1 MKTNFFHQLQALNIK
16 GCTMN
21 ILAGENGKMTVSVLL
36 TPQKTDKDFPVLPP
50 LIFKRTADE
59 LSEGF
64 FNDLSAPVQETN
76 ELFSNIETYKQS
88 LEQAKADLA
97 KKNAESKAKAKTN
110 EDKKDTAG
118 TSNKEEK
125 KKAYVAIIKQLTELN
140 DACKY
145 EEALAL
151 LPTVE
156 DYPEKE
162 ADIKKRTEDL
172 TRKRDQKAQA
182 MELFNA

>member
-1 MKTNFFHQLQALNIK
+1 
-16 GCTMN
+16 MN
-21 ILAGENGKMTVSVLL
+21 ILAGDDGKMTISVLL

-64 FNDLSAPVQETN
+64 FNDLTAPVQETN

-88 LEQAKADLA
+88 LEQAKAELA
-97 KKNAESKAKAKTN
+97 KKATENKAKPKAN
-110 EDKKDTAG
+110 EEKKDNAG
-118 TSNKEEK
+118 TVNKEEK
-125 KKAYVAIIKQLTELN
+125 KKAYEAVIKQVTELN

-151 LPTVE
+151 LPTIE
-156 DYPEKE
+156 DYPEKVT
-162 ADIKKRTEDL
+162 DIQKRTEDL

-182 MELFNA
+182 LQLFNA